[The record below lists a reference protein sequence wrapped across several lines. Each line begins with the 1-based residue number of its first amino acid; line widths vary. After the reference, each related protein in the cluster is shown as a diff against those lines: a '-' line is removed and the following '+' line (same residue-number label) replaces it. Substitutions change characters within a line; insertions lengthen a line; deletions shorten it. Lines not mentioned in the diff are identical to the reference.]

1 MMKGYQGGWVSALF
15 DAATA
20 PVQTKAKASNTK
32 ASVAKPAMASKQ
44 LKHA

>member
-1 MMKGYQGGWVSALF
+1 MKGYQGGWVSALF

-20 PVQTKAKASNTK
+20 PVQTKAKSSNTK
-32 ASVAKPAMASKQ
+32 AHTAKPVMASKE